1 MLKIGWFSTGN
12 GKGSLGFIK
21 FFLDYVKENS
31 LDISLEYV
39 FCNRD
44 YNESEGSN
52 EFLDFLKSNNIK
64 TITFSSTKFLE
75 NSTSKTFSECRTE
88 YDIKVQELISNY
100 DTDIIIMAGYM
111 LILSPFLCN
120 NFNFINLH
128 PALPN
133 GPKGTWTEVI
143 KQLIC
148 NNASES
154 GLNVHIVNEK
164 LDDGASLGY
173 CRFSIKHNMKNE
185 WNEYNKLV
193 NSISS
198 IDFENL
204 TLFNSIRNKILDRE
218 RILLLLVI
226 NDFVNNKE
234 KLLYL
239 YNDKQKS
246 SYKTID
252 FSKEVEG
259 SLS

>member
-1 MLKIGWFSTGN
+1 M
-12 GKGSLGFIK
+12 
-21 FFLDYVKENS
+21 

-64 TITFSSTKFLE
+64 TITFSSKKFLE
-75 NSTSKTFSECRTE
+75 NSTNKKFSECRAE

-100 DTDIIIMAGYM
+100 DTDITIMAGYM

-133 GPKGTWTEVI
+133 GPKGTWTDVI

-154 GLNVHIVNEK
+154 GL
-164 LDDGASLGY
+164 
-173 CRFSIKHNMKNE
+173 
-185 WNEYNKLV
+185 
-193 NSISS
+193 
-198 IDFENL
+198 
-204 TLFNSIRNKILDRE
+204 RN
-218 RILLLLVI
+218 
-226 NDFVNNKE
+226 
-234 KLLYL
+234 
-239 YNDKQKS
+239 
-246 SYKTID
+246 
-252 FSKEVEG
+252 
-259 SLS
+259 